1 MLGYRVVLLER
12 EGLGFRKPA
21 AYPANALACVTTHDL
36 PTFAGWW
43 EGADIAERAAIG
55 LIPTEAKE
63 AALAER
69 EQEKQKLIDALV
81 AEELLAES
89 ETDLTAITAAAHAF
103 AARSPAALVLA
114 QADDLDAER
123 VAVNLPGTDRERPN
137 WRRRI
142 ATPLPEL
149 LRTGVAQAILAA
161 LRKERP

>member
-1 MLGYRVVLLER
+1 ML
-12 EGLGFRKPA
+12 FRS
-21 AYPANALACVTTHDL
+21 
-36 PTFAGWW
+36 
-43 EGADIAERAAIG
+43 IG
-55 LIPTEAKE
+55 LITAEAKE
-63 AALAER
+63 AGLAER

-81 AEELLAES
+81 AEALLAEG

-114 QADDLDAER
+114 QADDLGGER

-142 ATPLPEL
+142 ATPLPDL
-149 LRTGVAQAILAA
+149 LKTDVAQAILAS